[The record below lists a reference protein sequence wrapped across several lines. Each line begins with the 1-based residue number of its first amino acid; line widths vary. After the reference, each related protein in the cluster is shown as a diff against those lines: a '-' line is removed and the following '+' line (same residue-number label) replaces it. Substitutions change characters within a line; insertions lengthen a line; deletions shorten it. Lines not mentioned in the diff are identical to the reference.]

1 MKIGMILDSAFPPDP
16 RVENEAVSLIKNNH
30 EVHLYCFDYS
40 FKLKEYEI
48 INEIHV
54 HRIKIPKLLYS
65 LSALAYTIP
74 AYHKYLEKSLKNFI
88 INNGI
93 EAIHIHDMQ
102 IARSVF
108 NINKRFK
115 LPVTIDLH
123 ENRPEIM
130 KYYSHVNSFKGKL
143 LISPAIWKKF
153 EFKYIKQADNVI
165 VITEEAKQYYL
176 KQINVP
182 ENKFYVV
189 PNTVRKEFYTDY
201 YLDKTIITKYKNNF
215 VMLYLGE
222 TGLRR
227 GLATVI
233 KSLKLL
239 TPVIDNLKL
248 VIVGKSKT
256 DHILKKIVKDEN
268 LEDYVDFLGWQDVS
282 LFPSFIIA
290 SKIGI
295 SPLHRNLHHDTTY
308 ANKIFQYMAFGKPVV
323 VSDCIAQKNLV
334 NKYQCGL
341 VFKDRDE
348 KDFADKVITL
358 YNSKEKYNLFS
369 KNAEI
374 SIKNKLT
381 WEIKSKE
388 LIKLYDKFLKNK

>member
-143 LISPAIWKKF
+143 LISPATWKKF

-388 LIKLYDKFLKNK
+388 LIKLYDKF